1 MEEAL
6 RTHLAADDGL
16 GALIVDRIQWD
27 VRDET
32 SPCVAL
38 HLIDGPPDQTLKGKS
53 GLVPHRV
60 QADCWGRTF
69 LEAKAVGEALLAALP
84 AIGLVIDGVKF
95 HGAIH
100 LDTER
105 GRFGDAPNILFRTR
119 HDIRVVT
126 SPA

>member
-6 RTHLAADDGL
+6 RAHLVADAGL
-16 GALIVDRIQWD
+16 GALVADHIQWD
-27 VRDET
+27 VRDEA

-38 HLIDGPPDQTLKGKS
+38 HLVDGPPDQTLKGKS
-53 GLVPHRV
+53 GLVPYRV
-60 QADCWGRTF
+60 QADSWGRTF

-84 AIGLVIDGVKF
+84 AIGQVVEGVKF

-100 LDTER
+100 IDTER

-119 HDIRVVT
+119 QDIRVVT

>member
-1 MEEAL
+1 MEEPL
-6 RTHLAADDGL
+6 RAHLATNAGL
-16 GALIVDRIQWD
+16 GVLVADRIQWD

-32 SPCVAL
+32 SPSVAL

-53 GLVPHRV
+53 GLVSYRV
-60 QADCWGRTF
+60 QADCWGLTF

-84 AIGLVIDGVKF
+84 GIGQVVDGVKF